1 MFAITLHTYAVGGS
15 KFLPTD
21 YIQII
26 ADECDNVL
34 TLSN

>member
-1 MFAITLHTYAVGGS
+1 MFAITLLMYAVRDS
-15 KFLPTD
+15 DFLPTD

-26 ADECDNVL
+26 AGQCDNVL